1 MASGQTLPASAEA
14 YQRAHR
20 REMEGALRSIGRQWS
35 RVRPSNVMESW
46 RAVRPGILATLFV
59 AQGRISRPTGDY
71 VSDVLQE
78 TGLGRVDNPV
88 AKVNL
93 APLIGFAG
101 DGRTL
106 EGLVDLTPR
115 KLLDLLNRADGPGPR
130 IAWEEAER
138 WLNLASSTALS
149 DTARQAEL
157 LHTAVRPG
165 VDGYVRMLTPPSCS
179 RCAILAG
186 KWYRKNQ
193 GFERHPGCD
202 CLHIPASEAVA
213 GDIRLDPVEYFA
225 SLPTAA
231 ELAEQYPDLG
241 VHERRKRGL
250 ISQEDVFTRD
260 GAAVIRAGADPSRVV
275 NARRGMVTAQTASG
289 RRRLVSED
297 RFGQQVFLT
306 TESTTRH
313 GAASRRRTG
322 RKMSDRLMPES
333 ILQIAQDEDDL
344 MRLLKLHGYIA

>member
-1 MASGQTLPASAEA
+1 
-14 YQRAHR
+14 
-20 REMEGALRSIGRQWS
+20 MEGALRSIGRQWS

-179 RCAILAG
+179 RCVILAG

>member
-20 REMEGALRSIGRQWS
+20 REMEGALRSISRQWS

-93 APLIGFAG
+93 TPLIGFAG

-179 RCAILAG
+179 RCVILAG
-186 KWYRKNQ
+186 KWFRKNQ

-333 ILQIAQDEDDL
+333 IVQIAQDEDDL